1 MQLNRSVLQI
11 LPDRFEPQNHFY
23 PRVLNAQIH
32 PMVLHFLEMG
42 SARIVER
49 YLHLHPEVDADAIKN
64 ALAHVTKYF
73 RWGGADLFSATT
85 SKGIRRIIVIE
96 TNSCP
101 SGQKSMPFG
110 NDPIIQSGYRTVL
123 EKSFLPMLKRR
134 NLPKGE
140 LAVLYDKNK
149 METSGYAAMLAEL
162 TGEPVWLVPFH
173 QDDPNPQARINEQ
186 GVLEIRADSEEWHPI
201 RAAFRYVTQRPWS
214 RIPPITKTAILNP
227 ILVCLAGGRN
237 KLLAAKA
244 YDFHNAHLQSS
255 GLTIRTPETI
265 WDVAKTEIP
274 LWIQRMGGVA
284 VIKDPY
290 SNAGQGVFTITN
302 TEELASFM
310 EKEFRYNRFIVQSLV
325 GNSDWS
331 SQMAQGRFYH
341 LGTIPNRKGAIYAT
355 DLRFMVGVGINGFY
369 PVAIYARRARK
380 PLLPSLDGS
389 ASSWDMLGTNLS
401 VKQEDGSWD
410 TETNRL
416 LLMDSRDFNKLGLGL
431 DDLIEGYIQTVL
443 SVTAIDEMAK
453 QLVTR
458 KGTFRRRLFQSLNP
472 DPALIEDIIK

>member
-1 MQLNRSVLQI
+1 MTARLI
-11 LPDRFEPQNHFY
+11 APDSFEPQDHFY

-32 PMVLHFLEMG
+32 PMVSHFFEMG

-49 YLHLHPEVDADAIKN
+49 YIHLHPEVDADAIKN
-64 ALAHVTKYF
+64 TLAHVTKYF

-85 SKGIRRIIVIE
+85 AKGVRRIIVIE

-110 NDPIIQSGYRTVL
+110 NDPVMQSGYRTVL
-123 EKSFLPMLKRR
+123 EKTFLPMLKRR
-134 NLPKGE
+134 KLPKGE
-140 LAVLYDKNK
+140 LAVIYDKNE

-162 TGEPVWLVPFH
+162 AGESVWLVPFH
-173 QDDPNPQARINEQ
+173 QDDPNPLARFNDQ
-186 GVLEIRADSEEWHPI
+186 GVLEICSNPQEWRPI

-214 RIPPITKTAILNP
+214 RIPPITRSAILNP
-227 ILVCLAGGRN
+227 VLICLAGGRN

-244 YDFHNAHLQSS
+244 YDFYNAQIQVT

-274 LWIQRMGGVA
+274 LWVQRMGGVA

-302 TEELASFM
+302 ERELDDFM
-310 EKEFRYNRFIVQSLV
+310 EKDFRYNRFIVQSLV

-341 LGTIPNRKGAIYAT
+341 LGTIPNRKGAIYAA
-355 DLRFMVGVGINGFY
+355 DLRFMVGVGVEGFY

-389 ASSWDMLGTNLS
+389 ASSWEMLGTNLS
-401 VKQEDGSWD
+401 VKRDDGSWD
-410 TETNRL
+410 TETKRL

-453 QLVTR
+453 QLVTQR
-458 KGTFRRRLFQSLNP
+458 GTFRRRLFQSLNP
-472 DPALIEDIIK
+472 DPALIDDIII